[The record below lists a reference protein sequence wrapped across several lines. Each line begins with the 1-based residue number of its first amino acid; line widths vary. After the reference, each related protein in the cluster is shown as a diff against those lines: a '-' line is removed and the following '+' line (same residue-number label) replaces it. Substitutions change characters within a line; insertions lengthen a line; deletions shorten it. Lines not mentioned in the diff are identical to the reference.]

1 MKTPSTNME
10 QMRKGFEV
18 LIRNP
23 STEDWIRE
31 MMVRSYTMV
40 IGYEYI
46 KKRDPWL
53 AESVHTYANDNFTN
67 HKSQKLFHAVLESAA
82 DQPQWVRDLMFYTQF
97 LMIMYGRIHETNPN
111 LVGEAKAYAFANHG
125 MEGVEI
131 FDPETPFS
139 KENRNG

>member
-53 AESVHTYANDNFTN
+53 AESVHTYANDNFAN

-82 DQPQWVRDLMFYTQF
+82 DKPQWVRDLMFYTQF

-111 LVGEAKAYAFANHG
+111 LVSEAKAYAFPNHG
-125 MEGVEI
+125 MEGVNI
-131 FDPETPFS
+131 FDPEAPFS